1 MTARMFWATMLATT
15 CLLPGALQADAP
27 LPTDANVISG
37 DITISNPTASQMLL
51 QQASTYGIVDWGSFS
66 IANGFGVQFQN
77 GSGATLNRVTGSDL
91 SAIFGT
97 LDATG
102 SVYLINRNGVVFGA
116 SGVVNTGGSFVASTL
131 DIDNADFLDGGD
143 NTFAGESAAYVI
155 NLGAISS
162 LGGDVAILAR
172 NVVND
177 GTLTAPNGTVG
188 LAAGREILMRDASV
202 ADGMFAVRIGGPD
215 TSVSE
220 SGAIRAAAAELRAN
234 GGNVYALAG
243 NTRGTIAATGVARV
257 KGRVFLTAGDGGHVK
272 VAKTV
277 KATEADG
284 SGGTIAVDGGQVEM
298 SGLLDVSGTA
308 GGAVRITSNVATVF
322 SGAILAYGTGAPDTG
337 GFVEVSGAHLTFGGT
352 VDTGGGTVL
361 IDPDN
366 IEITDFSA
374 LLLNASVLT
383 TASITDLLLTSDV
396 IIQTGGASGEAGTIA
411 ISSSL
416 SWATPF
422 SLSLLAHGD
431 ILAFA
436 SIQGGDLTG
445 GDVNLVAGW
454 DGTTGASGFDAAVFD
469 GAALASQSLFGQN
482 TGAAYSYNGVSNDAS
497 GSVFIGD
504 GNRFIGGGLFAGV
517 AVGALSGATRV
528 YARDLVLAG
537 SSNPDGSFGFAMLGY
552 NANGFGAGFSLDGA
566 ISVRATGDISLIA
579 GPSNNAA
586 AQIGHIGVDPAA
598 LGTLVGST
606 APITIEGLG
615 NLTLQ
620 AGASSGGAAYA
631 MVGNGS
637 LNRFTLGQ
645 TSGTRSGDIT
655 VNVGG
660 EISLQDQPST
670 GDEAWI
676 GHSSAT
682 FNAVSNADI
691 FLTAAAF
698 DLDVGS
704 SVGSGG
710 TGTLDIS
717 MVAADLLGGNFT
729 ATATDSSLNLIGTT
743 SFINCECASINTTNN
758 LVVQASNDLLLDASF
773 AFSNTSGGKVA
784 LAAGAN
790 FHNNSGADA
799 FGAMRGRWLIY
810 STRPDQNTG
819 DVGVLGARFIDYQ
832 VTYDPANPFGA
843 AFAGK
848 GLIYAVNPVI
858 TIGDATMT
866 YGGALV
872 PPSVDLRVDG
882 VVVDAAA
889 FGMALGAVFID
900 GTKITLST
908 SGLINA
914 GAFADALVTSVSV
927 IPPTVALISRFSLD
941 AGQLTVDRAILTAA
955 IIGTPTKVYDGTDI
969 ATLSAANFLLSGF
982 VASEGASV
990 TRTAGTY
997 ATANANPS
1005 GPVSVS
1011 ATLAATDF
1019 TAIAGTDLANYAL
1032 PTIAAGDG
1040 AISQALITGTIVGDP
1055 TKVYD
1060 GNDIATLTAANFLLS
1075 GFVSGEGATVG
1086 VTSGTYATAN
1096 ASVTNAVA
1104 VTLGA
1109 DDFVATGSTLLS
1121 NYTLPSAVTGNGAIT
1136 QATLGATIVG
1146 APTKVY
1152 DGNATATLTA
1162 ANFLL
1167 SGFVA
1172 GQGATVS
1179 ATLGTYASANA
1190 SASNAVTAALASG
1203 DFAAT
1208 GATNLANYILPASAT
1223 GAGVISQAALTG
1235 SIIGTPTKI
1244 YDGTNIAT
1252 LTSANFLLAGFVTG
1266 EGATVSATAG
1276 TYVTANASTENQVT
1290 VTLAAGDLTATGST
1304 LMSNYVLPF
1313 TVSGTGAID
1322 RALLSAAIVGLP
1334 TKPFDG
1340 TATAILTAANFS
1352 LVGFVAGEGAT
1363 VTQTVGTYASAS
1375 SGAANT
1381 VNASLAAT
1389 DFSATSGTLLANYI
1403 LPTAASGPGLI
1414 GTAPSAQPPIPRSI
1428 RVEPFDTTPLGVPS
1442 GPATGIEVINAETT
1456 QRILDEIR
1464 AGTAFCKALVR
1475 QEYVI
1480 DCLSDRLQS
1489 VADGLSAVGE
1499 YSEVRSALED
1509 AAQQLHALVL
1519 ANASDELAQ
1528 QVARVGGRRSSRA
1541 LTPIATEAM
1550 GAVNAQAAVII
1561 EGAELVL
1568 LRSSSGSERRA
1579 VAFSQVAQ
1587 VVNSTKVLLRSS

>member
-1 MTARMFWATMLATT
+1 MTTRMFWATMLATT
-15 CLLPGALQADAP
+15 CLLPGVLHADGP
-27 LPTDANVISG
+27 LPSDPTVVAG
-37 DITISNPTASQMLL
+37 DITISTPSATQLLL
-51 QQASTYGIVDWGSFS
+51 QQSGAYGIVDWGSFS
-66 IANGFGVQFQN
+66 IAAGYGAQFQN

-91 SAIFGT
+91 SAISGT
-97 LDATG
+97 LEATG
-102 SVYLINRNGVVFGA
+102 SVYLINQNGIVFGDG
-116 SGVVNTGGSFVASTL
+116 GVVNTGGSFVASTL

-143 NTFAGESAAYVI
+143 NVFRGESDAYVI
-155 NLGAISS
+155 NLGSVSS
-162 LGGDVAILAR
+162 LGGDVAIMAR
-172 NVVND
+172 NVVNQ

-202 ADGMFAVRIGGPD
+202 ADGMFAVRIGGSD

-243 NTRGTIAATGVARV
+243 NTSGTIAATGVARV
-257 KGRVFLTAGDGGHVK
+257 KGRVFLTAGGAGQVK

-277 KATEADG
+277 KATAADG
-284 SGGTIAVDGGQVEM
+284 TGGTIAIDGGQVEM
-298 SGLLDVSGTA
+298 SGLLDASGTA
-308 GGAVRITSNVATVF
+308 GGEVRITSKVATVF
-322 SGAILAYGTGAPDTG
+322 SGEILAHGTGAPDTG
-337 GFVEVSGAHLTFGGT
+337 GFVEVSGVHLTFGGT

-366 IEITDFSA
+366 IEITDFSP
-374 LLLNASVLT
+374 LLQDASVLT
-383 TASITDLLLTSDV
+383 TASIIGLLRTSDV
-396 IIQTGGASGEAGTIA
+396 IIQTGGSASEAGTIA
-411 ISSSL
+411 ISSPL
-416 SWATPF
+416 TWATPF

-436 SIQGGDLTG
+436 SIQGGDLTA

-469 GAALASQSLFGQN
+469 GAALATQGLFGLSS
-482 TGAAYSYNGVSNDAS
+482 GAAYSYNGVSNDAS

-504 GNRFIGGGLFAGV
+504 GNRFIGGGLFGGV

-537 SSNPDGSFGFAMLGY
+537 SSNLDGSYGFAMLGY
-552 NANGFGAGFSLDGA
+552 NANDFGVGFSLDGA

-586 AQIGHIGVDPAA
+586 AQIGHIGLDPAA

-631 MVGNGS
+631 MIGNGS
-637 LNRFTLGQ
+637 LNRFTSGQ
-645 TSGTRSGDIT
+645 TRGTRSGDII

-660 EISLQDQPST
+660 EISLQDAPST

-682 FNAVSNADI
+682 FIAVSNADI

-698 DLDVGS
+698 DLDAAS

-710 TGTLDIS
+710 IGTLDIA
-717 MVAADLLGGNFT
+717 MVAEDLLGGNFT
-729 ATATDSSLNLIGTT
+729 ATATDSGLNLVGSTAFISCECRFITTT
-743 SFINCECASINTTNN
+743 SD
-758 LVVQASNDLLLDASF
+758 LVVQASGDLVLDTSF
-773 AFSNTSGGKVA
+773 AFSNTGGGRVA

-790 FHNNSGADA
+790 LHNNSGADA
-799 FGAMRGRWLIY
+799 FGAMKGRWLIY

-819 DVGVLGARFIDYQ
+819 DIGVLAARFIDYQ
-832 VTYDPANPFGA
+832 ITYDPADPFGA

-858 TIGDATMT
+858 TIGDASMT
-866 YGGALV
+866 YGGSLV

-889 FGMALGAVFID
+889 FGMALGSPFID
-900 GTKITLST
+900 GTKITLSA

-914 GAFADALVTSVSV
+914 GTFADALVTSATV
-927 IPPTVALISRFSLD
+927 IPPTVTLISRFSLD
-941 AGQLTVDRAILTAA
+941 AGQLTVDRAVLTAA
-955 IIGTPTKVYDGTDI
+955 IVGTPAKVYDGTD
-969 ATLSAANFLLSGF
+969 
-982 VASEGASV
+982 VA
-990 TRTAGTY
+990 
-997 ATANANPS
+997 
-1005 GPVSVS
+1005 
-1011 ATLAATDF
+1011 F
-1019 TAIAGTDLANYAL
+1019 
-1032 PTIAAGDG
+1032 
-1040 AISQALITGTIVGDP
+1040 
-1055 TKVYD
+1055 
-1060 GNDIATLTAANFLLS
+1060 
-1075 GFVSGEGATVG
+1075 
-1086 VTSGTYATAN
+1086 
-1096 ASVTNAVA
+1096 
-1104 VTLGA
+1104 
-1109 DDFVATGSTLLS
+1109 
-1121 NYTLPSAVTGNGAIT
+1121 
-1136 QATLGATIVG
+1136 
-1146 APTKVY
+1146 
-1152 DGNATATLTA
+1152 LTA

-1172 GQGATVS
+1172 NEGASVTQ
-1179 ATLGTYASANA
+1179 TTGTYA
-1190 SASNAVTAALASG
+1190 
-1203 DFAAT
+1203 
-1208 GATNLANYILPASAT
+1208 
-1223 GAGVISQAALTG
+1223 
-1235 SIIGTPTKI
+1235 
-1244 YDGTNIAT
+1244 
-1252 LTSANFLLAGFVTG
+1252 
-1266 EGATVSATAG
+1266 
-1276 TYVTANASTENQVT
+1276 TANATTENLVT
-1290 VTLAAGDLTATGST
+1290 LTLAAGDFAATGST
-1304 LMSNYVLPF
+1304 LMSNYVLPT
-1313 TVSGTGAID
+1313 TVTGNGVID
-1322 RALLSAAIVGLP
+1322 RALLSASIVGLP

-1340 TATAILTAANFS
+1340 TTTATLTPASFS
-1352 LVGFVAGEGAT
+1352 LVGFVAGQGAT

-1381 VNASLAAT
+1381 VNASLAAS
-1389 DFSATSGTLLANYI
+1389 DFSSYSGTLLANYI
-1403 LPTAASGPGLI
+1403 LPAVASGPGLI
-1414 GTAPSAQPPIPRSI
+1414 GTAPPARPQIPEFI
-1428 RVEPFDTTPLGVPS
+1428 GIEPFDTTPLGEPS

-1509 AAQQLHALVL
+1509 AAQKLHALVL
-1519 ANASDELAQ
+1519 ANASEELAP
-1528 QVARVGGRRSSRA
+1528 QVARAGGRRSSRA